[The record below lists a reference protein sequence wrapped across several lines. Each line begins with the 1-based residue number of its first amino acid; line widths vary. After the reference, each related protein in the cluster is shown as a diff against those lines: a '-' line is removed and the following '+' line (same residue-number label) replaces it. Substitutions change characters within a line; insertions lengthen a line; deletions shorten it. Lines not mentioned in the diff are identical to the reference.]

1 MTITLEI
8 LWENAQLLNGKM
20 VSKSRLPLAVHCD
33 YEHDGLLSTLTR
45 A

>member
-8 LWENAQLLNGKM
+8 SWENAQLLNGKM

-33 YEHDGLLSTLTR
+33 YEHDLLLSTLSR